1 MYATGDDCWH
11 KASREDNGLAG
22 MIEAFPS
29 QEQGRD
35 SAGTGIAFV
44 GEGDMLGGI
53 GDGEA
58 IILVAGD

>member
-1 MYATGDDCWH
+1 
-11 KASREDNGLAG
+11 